1 MTDRFASRAQSLEG
15 PATHG
20 FAVTPSDATPLAE
33 TCRALYVGSAGTI
46 AVTMASGAS
55 LSFIGVGAGTILPV
69 RISAVLATGTTA
81 SDIVAL
87 V

>member
-15 PATHG
+15 PANHG
-20 FAVTPSDATPLAE
+20 FTVTPSDATPLAE
-33 TCRALYVGSAGTI
+33 TCRALYVGSAGDI

-55 LSFIGVGAGTILPV
+55 LSFVGLGAGTVLPV
-69 RISAVLATGTTA
+69 RVSAVLATGTTA
-81 SDIVAL
+81 SNILAL

>member
-15 PATHG
+15 PANHG
-20 FAVTPSDATPLAE
+20 FAVTPSDATPLDE
-33 TCRALYVGSAGTI
+33 TSRALYVGSAGDL
-46 AVTMASGAS
+46 AVVMASGAAVN
-55 LSFIGVGAGTILPV
+55 FAGIAAGTLLPV
-69 RISAVLATGTTA
+69 RVLSVMATGTTA

>member
-1 MTDRFASRAQSLEG
+1 MTDRFASRAQSLDG

-33 TCRALYVGSAGTI
+33 TTRALFIGQAGNV
-46 AVTMASGAS
+46 AVTFASGAS
-55 LSFIGVGAGTILPV
+55 ATFAGLAAGTILPV
-69 RISAVLATGTTA
+69 RVTSVLATGTTA
-81 SDIVAL
+81 SDLIAL